1 MAADATAPLRDD
13 ETLNVGIVLYPNVE
27 ELDFCGPYEAFKAA
41 SFQGADLR
49 KRQTMPLQVFTV
61 AETSDLVATGGG
73 LRIQPDYSFADAPQ
87 IDLLVVP
94 GGNASGQLENATMME
109 WLARVTPQARVR
121 TSVCTGA
128 FLLGKVGL
136 LDGRAATT
144 HWASMDRL
152 AEAFPQTTVRRDV
165 RWVDE
170 GDVVTAAGVSAGIDM
185 SLHVIERLLGRDVA
199 EATARYMEYRWNEN

>member
-1 MAADATAPLRDD
+1 MATDETTFLGDD
-13 ETLNVGIVLYPNVE
+13 ETLNVGIVLYHNVE
-27 ELDFCGPYEAFKAA
+27 ELDFCGPYETFKAA
-41 SFQGADLR
+41 SFEGAQACGRETLPF
-49 KRQTMPLQVFTV
+49 KVFTV
-61 AETSDLVATGGG
+61 AETADLVATGGG

-94 GGNASGQLENATMME
+94 GGNASAQLENTAMME
-109 WLARVTPQARVR
+109 WLARITPQARLN

-128 FLLGKVGL
+128 FMLGKVGL
-136 LDGRAATT
+136 LDGRSATT
-144 HWASMDRL
+144 HWASLDKL
-152 AEAFPQTTVRRDV
+152 AEAFPTATVKRDV

-185 SLHVIERLLGRDVA
+185 SLHVVERLLGRDVA